1 MAGPPTAAF
10 AELSW
15 HFAGD
20 AYPSGAVSTL
30 GVEGTMDPPEGWEGA
45 MLAFF
50 DELAPNMT
58 SSTLLTEV
66 RAKVGPV
73 ATGPTYSWGQ
83 SLPGEA
89 SAETSPPNTCYLFRK
104 GVAGVSNR
112 LSGRMFWPGC
122 SDQSVQNGGLLATG
136 TVTALQSNLSA
147 AFNALL
153 SAGLTP
159 VVFST
164 LSSDPRTITSITPAP
179 RVATQ
184 RRRLRR

>member
-1 MAGPPTAAF
+1 MAGPPSSAF

-15 HFAGD
+15 HFGGD
-20 AYPSGAVSTL
+20 AYPNGAVSTL
-30 GVEGTMDPPEGWEGA
+30 GVQGTMDPPEGWQGA

-58 SSTLLTEV
+58 SSTRLLEV

-73 ATGPTYSWGQ
+73 STGPTYAWGT

-89 SAETSPPNTCYLFRK
+89 SAEASPPNTCYLFRK
-104 GVAGVSNR
+104 GVEGFSNR

-122 SDQSVQNGGLLATG
+122 SDTAVLNGGELAPG
-136 TVTALQSNLSA
+136 TVADLQSNLSQ
-147 AFNALL
+147 AFNILL
-153 SAGLTP
+153 AAGLAP

-164 LSSDPRTITSITPAP
+164 VSSDPRVITSITPAP